1 MQLLSGGR
9 FILGLGTGENLN
21 EPVSGEGWPPVA
33 QRQNMLQETIHIIR
47 ALHTGELVTMDGD
60 YFRIDSARI
69 WDLPDDG
76 VPIGIAVSSAA
87 GAERFG
93 ELGDHLITADPAPE
107 ILEGW
112 SGAADSRTIGQIP
125 ICWGPDEDAAIEVAH
140 DQFRWFAGGRAVNAD
155 LPTPHGFAGASQS
168 VRPEDIAAQ
177 IACGPD
183 LDELSD
189 SIREYAGTGFTDV
202 VLVQVGDEN
211 QQHFRDE
218 VAGPLL
224 EKLRG

>member
-33 QRQNMLQETIHIIR
+33 QRQNMLQEAIHIIR

-125 ICWGPDEDAAIEVAH
+125 IC
-140 DQFRWFAGGRAVNAD
+140 
-155 LPTPHGFAGASQS
+155 
-168 VRPEDIAAQ
+168 
-177 IACGPD
+177 
-183 LDELSD
+183 
-189 SIREYAGTGFTDV
+189 
-202 VLVQVGDEN
+202 
-211 QQHFRDE
+211 
-218 VAGPLL
+218 
-224 EKLRG
+224 